1 MTISQTHALSDISDM
16 SKVLSKGD
24 LAYFQAQTRNLLHEL
39 VLTEFFR
46 LVDEKGFTKT
56 DLAKRIGRDKAQI
69 TRWLRSPTN
78 LQIET
83 VSDLLAGMAGYLDPN
98 FIRIQDLPVRNQ
110 QEPDWARFSEIN
122 IPNIDNAKQSVILG
136 RSSSTA
142 AST

>member
-1 MTISQTHALSDISDM
+1 M